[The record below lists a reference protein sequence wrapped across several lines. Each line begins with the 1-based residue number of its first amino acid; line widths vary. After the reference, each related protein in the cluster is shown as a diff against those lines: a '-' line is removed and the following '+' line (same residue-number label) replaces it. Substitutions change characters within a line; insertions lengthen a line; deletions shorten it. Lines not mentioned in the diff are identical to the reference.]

1 MKRVIAAA
9 IIASAAAKAG
19 ATELQ
24 PLSGDLLRDTVAGK
38 TVLLH
43 TRVGDIPITY
53 RANGTMIG
61 RAGDLVAYTGQ
72 ERDRGRWW
80 VQDDK
85 LCQQWETWL
94 EGRAYCATIR
104 QDGPTVHWV
113 RNDGQRGKAT
123 IVQPAVAQPTVS
135 SVSPVR

>member
-1 MKRVIAAA
+1 MKTFFAAA
-9 IIASAAAKAG
+9 AVACVSAQVS

-24 PLSGDLLRDTVAGK
+24 PLAGDALREVVAGK

-43 TRVGDIPITY
+43 TRVGNIPITY

-61 RAGDLVAYTGQ
+61 RAGELVAYTGQ

-94 EGRAYCATIR
+94 EGRAYCATI
-104 QDGPTVHWV
+104 QQEGLTVHWV
-113 RNDGQRGKAT
+113 RNDGERGKAT
-123 IVQPAVAQPTVS
+123 IVQPTLSSATAV
-135 SVSPVR
+135 R

>member
-1 MKRVIAAA
+1 MMRFLAAA
-9 IIASAAAKAG
+9 TVACISGQAAVAEPHPLAG
-19 ATELQ
+19 DA
-24 PLSGDLLRDTVAGK
+24 LREIVAGK

-43 TRVGDIPITY
+43 TRVGNIPITY

-61 RAGDLVAYTGQ
+61 RAGDLAAYTGQ

-94 EGRAYCATIR
+94 EGRTFCATI
-104 QDGPTVHWV
+104 QQEGATVHWV
-113 RNDGQRGKAT
+113 RNDGERGKAT
-123 IVQPAVAQPTVS
+123 IVQPTLSTATAV
-135 SVSPVR
+135 R

>member
-1 MKRVIAAA
+1 MKRFFAAA
-9 IIASAAAKAG
+9 AVACVSTQVG

-24 PLSGDLLRDTVAGK
+24 PLAGDALRDVVAGK

-43 TRVGDIPITY
+43 TRVGNIPITY

-61 RAGDLVAYTGQ
+61 RAGELVAYTGQ

-80 VQDDK
+80 VQNDK

-94 EGRAYCATIR
+94 EGRAYCATIQ
-104 QDGPTVHWV
+104 QDGSTVHWV
-113 RNDGQRGKAT
+113 RNDGERGKAT
-123 IVQPAVAQPTVS
+123 IVQPTISSATAV
-135 SVSPVR
+135 R